1 MKSFQKKSISQK
13 IKIKQEEFLKSYK
26 WKKLK
31 HYPELLWEKRNEDFS
46 YLSILKREYPIF
58 YKKKIREQM
67 ERNQK
72 V

>member
-1 MKSFQKKSISQK
+1 MKSFPKKSESQK
-13 IKIKQEEFLKSYK
+13 TKIKQEEFLKSYK
-26 WKKLK
+26 WKRLKL
-31 HYPELLWEKRNEDFS
+31 YPELLWEKRKEDLS
-46 YLSILKREYPIF
+46 YLRILKRDYPDF